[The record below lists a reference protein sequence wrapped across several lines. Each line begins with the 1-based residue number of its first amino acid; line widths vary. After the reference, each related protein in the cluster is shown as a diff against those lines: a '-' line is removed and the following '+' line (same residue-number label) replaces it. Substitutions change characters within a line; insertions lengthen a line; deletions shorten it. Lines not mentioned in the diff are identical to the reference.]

1 MTTAAELDAAT
12 AAHIPIPRAGQ
23 EPPKSIE
30 AAYELQREFTA
41 LRSARSGHPLA
52 GYKIAFTSPAA
63 QAAVTTGGYHSGR
76 LLADQVLPS
85 GARIRLA
92 ERFSPILE
100 VELVIRIVRAFGAD
114 ASLDEIAESTELVAG
129 LEVPESR
136 FADWFGG
143 EYPALGVTQVIG
155 DDCLAGLVV
164 VGDAWTPATAVDLG
178 GATAVLRHDGE
189 IVREGSVDLVVPDP
203 LTVLAWLAG
212 QLAVRGDS
220 LHPGQ
225 IVSSGTW
232 TDTIVAEPGTYIAE
246 FSAGLGSVTIGVEA

>member
-12 AAHIPIPRAGQ
+12 AAHDPIPRTGQ
-23 EPPKSIE
+23 EPPESIE
-30 AAYELQREFTA
+30 AAYELQRQFTA
-41 LRSARSGHPLA
+41 LRSARSGHGLA
-52 GYKIAFTSPAA
+52 GYKVAFTSPAA

-76 LLADQVLPS
+76 LLADQVMSS
-85 GARIRLA
+85 GASIRLS

-100 VELVIRIVRAFGAD
+100 VELVIRVVRAFGAD
-114 ASLDEIAESTELVAG
+114 ATRVEIAESTELAAG

-143 EYPALGVTQVIG
+143 EYPALAVTQVVG

-164 VGDAWTPATAVDLG
+164 VGDAWTPAGSVELS
-178 GATAVLRHDGE
+178 GATAVLRHDGAV
-189 IVREGSVDLVVPDP
+189 VREGSVDLVVPDP
-203 LTVLAWLAG
+203 LTVIAWLAG
-212 QLAVRGDS
+212 QLAERGES
-220 LHPGQ
+220 LQPGQ

-246 FSAGLGSVTIGVEA
+246 FSAGLGSVTIDVEG